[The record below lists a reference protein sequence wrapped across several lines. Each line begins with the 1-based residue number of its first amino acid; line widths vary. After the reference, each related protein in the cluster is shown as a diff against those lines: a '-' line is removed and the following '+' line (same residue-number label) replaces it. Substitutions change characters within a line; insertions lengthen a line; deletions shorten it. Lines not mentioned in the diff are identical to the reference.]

1 MNVSNGLSQ
10 PLPSE
15 KIPDTDNKNYTPVT
29 DPYPQMS
36 QYIPASIPTKQ
47 SSYPMDTV
55 ITISSS
61 EKQTPDGLNPIEV
74 GPAQFQTRHD
84 NRRQHDS
91 TTLETDYQRGI
102 NWDQSNTMTLNEWIT
117 ECNKQQFIYEDVIE
131 KILKKSNLIKIF
143 ILILCAIQSLISV
156 CNLGIGDTQ
165 NVYLSWG
172 IKIVLSITSTLT
184 YTLTQYMTL
193 EKYDDN
199 IKSYTSYIENL
210 NNLLSDLT
218 TTSDIKPELRPD
230 GDKFIIDRKDIY
242 MNIYRK
248 CPYIGQTEW
257 KDAIDEYNDYLKHLD
272 TKADN
277 YHGRKRHAYTR
288 YVTDSGD
295 RNQGRSTDVKQQ
307 TR

>member
-1 MNVSNGLSQ
+1 MNMSKELSQ
-10 PLPSE
+10 SLLPE
-15 KIPDTDNKNYTPVT
+15 KIINTDNKDYTPIA

-36 QYIPASIPTKQ
+36 QYTPPSIPF
-47 SSYPMDTV
+47 PRDTV
-55 ITISSS
+55 ISISSS
-61 EKQTPDGLNPIEV
+61 EIQTDELDPIEV
-74 GPAQFQTRHD
+74 KSAQFQEKHD
-84 NRRQHDS
+84 DQRQQ
-91 TTLETDYQRGI
+91 ETNYQRGI
-102 NWDQSNTMTLNEWIT
+102 NWDQSNTATLNEWIM

-131 KILKKSNLIKIF
+131 KILKKSNLVKIF

-184 YTLTQYMTL
+184 YMLTQYMTL
-193 EKYDDN
+193 KKYDDN

-230 GDKFIIDRKDIY
+230 GDKFIIDRKDVY

-257 KDAIDEYNDYLKHLD
+257 KDAIDEYNEYLKHLD
-272 TKADN
+272 TKVDN
-277 YHGRKRHAYTR
+277 YHGRKRHAYNR

-295 RNQGRSTDVKQQ
+295 RKQGHPSTDV
-307 TR
+307 